1 MRREPTMRERRAND
15 HGQRWGDAVLRRR
28 REALGLTRE
37 ALARAT
43 RVAASTI
50 RNLERGRV
58 ARPEPMT
65 LRLLCGALSLP
76 MPGDEGLYLSLD
88 GVPADDLRRVVA
100 AALHELARRRRDAE
114 RFARMIHLPSDAT
127 RLRLATASVAAERDL
142 ACDLVGLLCPDR
154 DRTELSASPQRPP
167 DPGELSCLRPPGIAS
182 PDTL

>member
-1 MRREPTMRERRAND
+1 MFAIPMRRREPTMGKPQAND

-37 ALARAT
+37 ALSQVT

-88 GVPADDLRRVVA
+88 GVPADRLAQVA
-100 AALHELARRRRDAE
+100 RAAIDEYALRRRDPR
-114 RFARMIHLPSDAT
+114 RF
-127 RLRLATASVAAERDL
+127 VAAVAPHQTAQQVIEDRDL
-142 ACDLVGLLCPDR
+142 ALRLRDLLRGAEDFSRDEPAHARAAARRCTAEGDR
-154 DRTELSASPQRPP
+154 P
-167 DPGELSCLRPPGIAS
+167 
-182 PDTL
+182 

>member
-1 MRREPTMRERRAND
+1 MREPQASD
-15 HGQRWGDAVLRRR
+15 HGQRWGAAVLRRR

-37 ALARAT
+37 ALSRAT

-88 GVPADDLRRVVA
+88 GVPADRLSQVA
-100 AALHELARRRRDAE
+100 CAALDEYALRRRDPR
-114 RFARMIHLPSDAT
+114 RFIAAVAPGQA
-127 RLRLATASVAAERDL
+127 AQQVTADRDL
-142 ACDLVGLLCPDR
+142 ALRLRDLLRGVEDFSCDEPARTRAATRRCTAPGDR
-154 DRTELSASPQRPP
+154 P
-167 DPGELSCLRPPGIAS
+167 
-182 PDTL
+182 

>member
-88 GVPADDLRRVVA
+88 GVPADRLSQVA
-100 AALHELARRRRDAE
+100 RAALDEYALRRRDPR
-114 RFARMIHLPSDAT
+114 RF
-127 RLRLATASVAAERDL
+127 VAAVAPGQAAQQVIEDRDL
-142 ACDLVGLLCPDR
+142 AMRLRDLLRGAEDFSR
-154 DRTELSASPQRPP
+154 DEPAHSRAAARRCRTEGDRP
-167 DPGELSCLRPPGIAS
+167 
-182 PDTL
+182 